1 MSSVFRGTP
10 AESDGLKGRADDG
23 VSLLATNQRFMG
35 GEVASVP
42 GSRAKGEN
50 RKWIGLVCLSM
61 EVSGAQL
68 QVTFSSFSIPVAN
81 CC

>member
-10 AESDGLKGRADDG
+10 AESDGLKGRADDR
-23 VSLLATNQRFMG
+23 VSLPTTNQRFTG

-50 RKWIGLVCLSM
+50 RKWIGCLFVIGS
-61 EVSGAQL
+61 EWDGASGHIQFIL
-68 QVTFSSFSIPVAN
+68 YS
-81 CC
+81 CG

>member
-10 AESDGLKGRADDG
+10 AESDGLKGRTDDG
-23 VSLLATNQRFMG
+23 VSLPTTNQRFTG

-50 RKWIGLVCLSM
+50 RKWIGCLIVTGS
-61 EVSGAQL
+61 EWGRASGL
-68 QVTFSSFSIPVAN
+68 E
-81 CC
+81 